1 MYLDMI
7 KDVFEVLIVPVLGVV
22 ATYLITLI
30 NAEKEERLQKANAEK
45 TKFYIEI
52 LNNTIVDCIR
62 ATNQTY
68 VETLKK
74 NGTFDAQAQEE
85 ALNRTYEAVMSI
97 LTNDAKVFLD
107 NAIVDLSSYITN
119 KIEAEIKCQK

>member
-30 NAEKEERLQKANAEK
+30 NAEKEERLQKANSEK

-52 LNNTIVDCIR
+52 LNNTIIDCIR

-68 VETLKK
+68 VEALKK
-74 NGTFDAQAQEE
+74 NGTFDEQAQEE

-107 NAIVDLSSYITN
+107 NAIVDLSSYVTN